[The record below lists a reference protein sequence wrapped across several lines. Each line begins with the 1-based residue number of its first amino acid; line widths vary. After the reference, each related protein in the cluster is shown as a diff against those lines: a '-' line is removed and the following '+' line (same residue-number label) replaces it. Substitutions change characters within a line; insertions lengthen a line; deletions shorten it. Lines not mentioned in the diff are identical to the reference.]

1 MKKLSIT
8 ERAKLFEKK
17 KIFGESKKSPLNAN
31 TKTDE
36 TNQTSLRKK
45 KYTNFE
51 EILSEYKNCNFKIT
65 EEEELINEFKKV
77 FDFYKEKKAKIEK
90 ELEGE
95 RKLFLFRFKKAKEL
109 IQIYKIFELQTDVL
123 FNLIDYHKNPNP
135 STSQQQFYLKMKE
148 RGQKIIKFK
157 KNEENFI
164 IKKILN

>member
-109 IQIYKIFELQTDVL
+109 IQIYKIFELQTD
-123 FNLIDYHKNPNP
+123 I
-135 STSQQQFYLKMKE
+135 
-148 RGQKIIKFK
+148 
-157 KNEENFI
+157 
-164 IKKILN
+164 